1 MPFDYS
7 RTDRIS
13 EQIKR
18 ELAQIIRDKINDPRV
33 GMLSILDAQVTKDLK
48 VAKIYFDTIVEG
60 QAKDSEIG
68 LNSAAGFL
76 RRELA
81 KNLSLRTTPELK
93 FFYDD
98 TEIKANALSHLIDKA
113 VGSDTPGSPSNSD

>member
-33 GMLSILDAQVTKDLK
+33 GMISILDAQVTKDLK
-48 VAKIYFDTIVEG
+48 VAKIYFDTIQED
-60 QAKDSEIG
+60 QAEDSEIG
-68 LNSAAGFL
+68 LNNAAGFL

-81 KNLSLRTTPELK
+81 RNLSLRTTPELK

-98 TEIKANALSHLIDKA
+98 TEIKADALSHLIDQA
-113 VGSDTPGSPSNSD
+113 IDSDSPSSEEPK

>member
-7 RTDRIS
+7 RIDRIS

-18 ELAQIIRDKINDPRV
+18 ELAQIIRDKVKDPRV
-33 GMLSILDAQVTKDLK
+33 GMVSIMDVKVAKDLK
-48 VAKIYFDTIVEG
+48 QAKVYFDTLQEDM
-60 QAKDSEIG
+60 AKESEEG
-68 LNSAAGFL
+68 LNRAAGFL

-81 KNLSLRTTPELK
+81 RNLSLRTTPELK

-98 TEIKANALSHLIDKA
+98 TEVKADALSILIDKA
-113 VGSDTPGSPSNSD
+113 INSDR

>member
-18 ELAQIIRDKINDPRV
+18 ELAQIIRDKVKDPRV
-33 GMLSILDAQVTKDLK
+33 GMVSILDAQVSKDLK
-48 VAKIYFDTIVEG
+48 LAKIYFDVIQEDMAV
-60 QAKDSEIG
+60 DSEIG
-68 LNSAAGFL
+68 LNRAAGFL

-81 KNLSLRTTPELK
+81 HNLSLRTTPELK

-98 TEIKANALSHLIDKA
+98 TEIKADKLSLLIDKA
-113 VGSDTPGSPSNSD
+113 IKSDNPSSN